1 MSLDKHAVYV
11 RISEHQESPEGR
23 FFNQGEGKVVIGN
36 EVAYVSLEA
45 GNIQFILLKKIFG
58 RSWVGWWSMKKTGQ
72 ETYLAHKMS
81 GFDFFESWN
90 DVSLIR

>member
-1 MSLDKHAVYV
+1 MSDCNGFARSQVMNLDVICIKIINLTHLSSNHMSLDNHAVYV

-58 RSWVGWWSMKKTGQ
+58 RS
-72 ETYLAHKMS
+72 
-81 GFDFFESWN
+81 
-90 DVSLIR
+90 

>member
-1 MSLDKHAVYV
+1 MSDCNGFARSQVMNLDVICIKIINLTHLSSNHMSLDKHAVYV

-58 RSWVGWWSMKKTGQ
+58 RS
-72 ETYLAHKMS
+72 
-81 GFDFFESWN
+81 
-90 DVSLIR
+90 